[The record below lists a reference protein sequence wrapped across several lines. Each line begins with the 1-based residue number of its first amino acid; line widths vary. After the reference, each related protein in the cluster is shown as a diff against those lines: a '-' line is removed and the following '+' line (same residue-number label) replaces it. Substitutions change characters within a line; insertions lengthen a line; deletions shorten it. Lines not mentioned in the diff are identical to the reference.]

1 MDCYGTLLASP
12 GPGRYGRFRGE
23 CIILATPGPTASWK
37 TRVVRRTTQRVVAY
51 ALVIDGDTDILLV
64 RAGPLSVTPGR
75 WYLPGGGIEFGES
88 PAECAVRETR
98 EETGLSIRL
107 GSLLM
112 ASSDVTTNASSACDT
127 HTIRLI
133 FEGFV
138 VSGHLRHETDGTS
151 NLAQWQPLP
160 PAGLDVMPFVLDA
173 IAVGR

>member
-1 MDCYGTLLASP
+1 M
-12 GPGRYGRFRGE
+12 
-23 CIILATPGPTASWK
+23 SWK
-37 TRVVRRTTQRVVAY
+37 TRVVRRTTQRAAAY

-64 RAGPLSVTPGR
+64 RAGPLSATPGG

-88 PAECAVRETR
+88 PADSAVRETR

-112 ASSDVTTNASSACDT
+112 ASSDVTTNTASDCDT

-138 VSGHLRHETDGTS
+138 ESGDLRHEADGTS
-151 NLAQWQPLP
+151 TVAHWHALP
-160 PAGLDVMPFVLDA
+160 PAGLDFIRPRCSRCQAMRRVALA
-173 IAVGR
+173 ARSRR

>member
-1 MDCYGTLLASP
+1 MQ
-12 GPGRYGRFRGE
+12 
-23 CIILATPGPTASWK
+23 
-37 TRVVRRTTQRVVAY
+37 RTTQRAAAY
-51 ALVIDGDTDILLV
+51 ALVIDDDKKILLV
-64 RAGPLSVTPGR
+64 RAGPLSSTPGR

-88 PAECAVRETR
+88 PAQCAVRETR

-107 GSLLM
+107 GSLLT
-112 ASSDVTTNASSACDT
+112 ASSDVTTNASADCDT

-138 VSGHLRHETDGTS
+138 ESGHLRHETDGSS
-151 NLAQWQPLP
+151 NLAQWHAVP